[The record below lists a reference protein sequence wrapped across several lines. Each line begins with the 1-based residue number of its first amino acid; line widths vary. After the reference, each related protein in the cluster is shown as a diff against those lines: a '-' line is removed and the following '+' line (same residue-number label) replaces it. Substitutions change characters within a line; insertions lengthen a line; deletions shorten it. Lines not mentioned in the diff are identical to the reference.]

1 MTTTAKTIV
10 IDKKLA
16 AFDSLLDG
24 VSRCILINNVSWEE
38 YEFYLEVFAERAG
51 WRLAYDGGKLEFM
64 PPTPIH
70 EEYSFSFL
78 RFVIAYC
85 EFFDLTLEGRGS
97 TTFRS
102 EILKKGVEPDEC
114 FYVQTAKRIIGKTFK
129 KGEFPM
135 PDVAVEI
142 DITTESLK
150 KFPIY
155 AALEVPELWVYDG
168 ETLAFYELDGE
179 QYQQIPHSRALPQL
193 SALELGNF
201 LEMSKKQ
208 GQTTAL
214 KSFRESLNK
223 E

>member
-24 VSRCILINNVSWEE
+24 VSRTILISDVSWEE
-38 YEFYLEVFAERAG
+38 YEFYLEIFAERAG
-51 WRLAYDGGKLEFM
+51 WRLAYDGGKLEFT
-64 PPTPIH
+64 PPTPKH
-70 EEYSFSFL
+70 EEYSFSFHN
-78 RFVIAYC
+78 FVLAYC
-85 EFFDLTLEGRGS
+85 EFFDLNLEGRGS

-102 EILKKGVEPDEC
+102 KSLKKGVEPDEC
-114 FYVQTAKRIIGKTFK
+114 FYIQSAENIIGKTFP

-142 DITTESLK
+142 DITTESLD

-168 ETLAFYELDGE
+168 ENLAFYELE
-179 QYQQIPHSRALPQL
+179 NENYHQIPHSRALPQL
-193 SALELGNF
+193 SAKELERF
-201 LEMSKKQ
+201 LEISKKQ
-208 GQTTAL
+208 GQTAAL
-214 KSFRESLNK
+214 KSFRQSLQS
-223 E
+223 

>member
-1 MTTTAKTIV
+1 MTTTAKNTV
-10 IDKKLA
+10 INKKFA

-38 YEFYLEVFAERAG
+38 YEFYLEIFAEKAG

-114 FYVQTAKRIIGKTFK
+114 FYVQSAKRIIGKTFK

-168 ETLAFYELDGE
+168 ENLAFYELAGE
-179 QYQQIPHSRALPQL
+179 NYRQIPHSRALSKL
-193 SALELGNF
+193 SATDLEAS

-208 GQTTAL
+208 GQTAAL
-214 KSFRESLNK
+214 KNFRQSLDEK
-223 E
+223 